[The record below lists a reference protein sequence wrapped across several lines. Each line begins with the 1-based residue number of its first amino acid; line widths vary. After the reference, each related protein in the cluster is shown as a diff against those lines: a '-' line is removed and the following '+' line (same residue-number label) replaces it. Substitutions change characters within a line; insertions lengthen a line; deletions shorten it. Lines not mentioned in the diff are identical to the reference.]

1 LGLLYLFDNG
11 VAPYLNYGTSFQPV
25 VGADFEGD
33 VFKPMRGKQ
42 FEVGVRYAPSDD
54 LLWSAALFDTRQ
66 TNRLTDDTING
77 WPYQVQTGEVR
88 SRGFETELKAD
99 LS

>member
-1 LGLLYLFDNG
+1 
-11 VAPYLNYGTSFQPV
+11 
-25 VGADFEGD
+25 
-33 VFKPMRGKQ
+33 
-42 FEVGVRYAPSDD
+42 YAPSDD

-99 LS
+99 LSNGWGVTAGYSYVDTKITSSEILEELNQQLIYSPRHQAS